1 MEDSR
6 EVFRFT
12 ILTGAGNI
20 RRSSD
25 DDYILSGNEK
35 PVEPRVI
42 QYRFAKILKTENV
55 RSEQGAKYFLTLK
68 SLTST
73 AAKMG
78 ITAFDALFFFFLGS
92 LLWGLNSYYLL
103 FFKNFISSAWL
114 SLKVIETSRLS
125 VT

>member
-35 PVEPRVI
+35 PVESRVR
-42 QYRFAKILKTENV
+42 QYRFAKILK
-55 RSEQGAKYFLTLK
+55 SGKC
-68 SLTST
+68 SL
-73 AAKMG
+73 
-78 ITAFDALFFFFLGS
+78 
-92 LLWGLNSYYLL
+92 
-103 FFKNFISSAWL
+103 
-114 SLKVIETSRLS
+114 
-125 VT
+125 